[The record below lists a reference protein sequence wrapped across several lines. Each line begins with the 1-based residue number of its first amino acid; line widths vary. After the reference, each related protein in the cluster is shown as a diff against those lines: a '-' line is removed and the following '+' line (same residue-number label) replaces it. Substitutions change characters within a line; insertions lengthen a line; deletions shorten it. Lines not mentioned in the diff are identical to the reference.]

1 LPIVD
6 LFKRTYSEFAKLP
19 ASKVPTQNMSADC
32 RLKVVDLF
40 KRTCTEFAKLPAS
53 KVLAENMSADCRLP
67 IEDCILIQKDILRI
81 R

>member
-1 LPIVD
+1 MPIVD

-40 KRTCTEFAKLPAS
+40 KRTYSEFAKLPA
-53 KVLAENMSADCRLP
+53 
-67 IEDCILIQKDILRI
+67 
-81 R
+81 